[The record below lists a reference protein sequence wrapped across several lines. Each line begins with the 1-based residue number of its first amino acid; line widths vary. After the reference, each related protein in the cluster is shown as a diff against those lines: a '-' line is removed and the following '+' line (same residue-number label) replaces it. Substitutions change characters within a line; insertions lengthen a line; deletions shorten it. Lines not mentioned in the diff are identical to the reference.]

1 MVTVIADSAT
11 ALFTGSVAQVLR
23 SGSMAAPRGLP
34 TREVLGAHLV
44 LSAPRRR
51 LVDVPPVR
59 VLNPAFAV
67 AEAVWILAGSDS
79 DWIFRFNARLAQF
92 ADGRVLRGA
101 YGPRLRRWAGR
112 VDQLDQVRRLLT
124 AEPSSRR
131 AVVQLFDPVLDFAGH
146 RDVPCTIGYRFSIRA
161 GRLHMHT
168 TMRSQD
174 LWLGLPY
181 DVFAATVLQELLAGW
196 LGVELGSYYHHV
208 DSLHL
213 YDQDLDAARR
223 LTEVD
228 ALPAEELAP
237 LAVAWRDVDRRL
249 GRLIAG
255 ERLAEPGWD
264 ELSVVLSSYLAWKA
278 GRRTDAR
285 SMVDGGDGVLR
296 AALRR
301 WYDRLAVP
309 AELAHAAE
317 AAW

>member
-11 ALFTGSVAQVLR
+11 ALFTDSVAQVLR
-23 SGSMAAPRGLP
+23 TGEAAAPRGLP

-79 DWIFRFNARLAQF
+79 DWIFQFNGRLAQF
-92 ADGRVLRGA
+92 ADGGVLRGA

-112 VDQLDQVRRLLT
+112 VDQLDQVRRLLA

-131 AVVQLFDPVLDFAGH
+131 AVVQLFDPALDFAGH
-146 RDVPCTIGYRFSIRA
+146 RDVPCTVGYRFSVRT

-181 DVFAATVLQELLAGW
+181 DVFAATMLQELLAGW
-196 LGVELGSYYHHV
+196 LGVELGSYHHHV

-213 YDQDLDAARR
+213 YRQDLDAARR
-223 LTEVD
+223 LIEVD
-228 ALPAEELAP
+228 AAPGRELAP

-249 GRLIAG
+249 AQMIAG
-255 ERLAEPGWD
+255 QLLAEPGWD
-264 ELSVVLSSYLAWKA
+264 ELSAVLASYLDWKA
-278 GRRTDAR
+278 GRRTEACTR
-285 SMVDGGDGVLR
+285 LEGRGGVLV

-301 WYDRLAVP
+301 WYDRLAAP

-317 AAW
+317 ATW

>member
-1 MVTVIADSAT
+1 MVTVTADSAT
-11 ALFTGSVAQVLR
+11 ALFKGSVAQVLR
-23 SGSMAAPRGLP
+23 AGEAAAPRGLP

-79 DWIFRFNARLAQF
+79 DWIFRFNGRLAQF
-92 ADGRVLRGA
+92 ADDGVLRGA

-112 VDQLDQVRRLLT
+112 VDQLDQVRRLLA

-146 RDVPCTIGYRFSIRA
+146 RDVPCTVGYRFSVRA

-181 DVFAATVLQELLAGW
+181 DLFTATVLQELLAGW
-196 LGVELGSYYHHV
+196 LGVELGSYHHHV

-213 YDQDLDAARR
+213 YDQDLEAAHR
-223 LTEVD
+223 LADVD

-237 LAVAWRDVDRRL
+237 LAVTWHDVDRRL
-249 GRLIAG
+249 GQLIAG
-255 ERLAEPGWD
+255 ERLGEPGWD
-264 ELSVVLSSYLAWKA
+264 ELSAVLASYLAWKA
-278 GRRTDAR
+278 GRRIDAR
-285 SMVDGGDGVLR
+285 SMVDGRDGVLC

-301 WYDRLAVP
+301 WYDRLAGP